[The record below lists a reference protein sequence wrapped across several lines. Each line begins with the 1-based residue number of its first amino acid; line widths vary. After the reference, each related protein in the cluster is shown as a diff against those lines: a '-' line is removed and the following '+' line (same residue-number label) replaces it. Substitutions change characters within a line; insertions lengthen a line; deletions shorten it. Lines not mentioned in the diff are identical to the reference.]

1 MMPTMEFWKNASQ
14 SSPARIFIFFVALT
28 VIVYVLRGLA
38 ILSMLPGSVIWA
50 LILLSI
56 GTGIFAALQNMRGRY

>member
-1 MMPTMEFWKNASQ
+1 MRFSRNSFQ
-14 SSPARIFIFFVALT
+14 SWPLRIFVFFVVLT
-28 VIVYVLRGLA
+28 VVVYVLRGFA
-38 ILSMLPGSVIWA
+38 VLSMLPGSIIWA